1 MGETEQ
7 REKLNNLRDG
17 CTAGTTLEA
26 RITLQPMNSNQYS
39 TGTLQLYYN
48 FIVVFSNTRAKYFD
62 SFFFSVCVDWFKSRE
77 SCPSSRF
84 PGNQAKQ
91 PLLRV

>member
-48 FIVVFSNTRAKYFD
+48 FIVVFSK
-62 SFFFSVCVDWFKSRE
+62 CVDWFKSRE